1 MEKASAWRQQKTSTT
16 TERKSYEEITDMIKS
31 KPDWLY
37 QATPFICLIA
47 GVTALIYIDTP
58 LGYIAGALLMLTASL
73 IWMKRNTN
81 QTPVTRAI
89 RTAGHDDSD

>member
-1 MEKASAWRQQKTSTT
+1 
-16 TERKSYEEITDMIKS
+16 MIKS

-73 IWMKRNTN
+73 VWMKRNTN